1 MCAHL
6 SIKLNKIKEKTTSQQ
21 RWFSER
27 LFPRIPKG
35 QLELCQTVPKSFII
49 DIRKDPDSSEVADI
63 HYYKGVPL
71 SLTWNLSAANVW
83 RFMVKLVIFFVKSVE
98 GDSRPSPVPLV
109 THLF

>member
-1 MCAHL
+1 M
-6 SIKLNKIKEKTTSQQ
+6 KLRKKRPQQ

-27 LFPRIPKG
+27 LFPRIPEAH
-35 QLELCQTVPKSFII
+35 LELCQTVPKSFII
-49 DIRKDPDSSEVADI
+49 DIWKDLDSSEVANM

-71 SLTWNLSAANVW
+71 SLTRNLSAANVW
-83 RFMVKLVIFFVKSVE
+83 RFMVKLVTLFVKSVE